1 MHCRIPSGPIPPPS
15 SAVSNSLHI
24 HQQDSINIFLWLP
37 KKEKEIA
44 SKFRPSK
51 NQSHVHIW
59 TMTGTTVNY
68 FAVKMYNVKLPNQ
81 PTLNKKGRVSITWIC
96 NLVHSHICRSIFDLD
111 NEKKRYYMF
120 VMSKTPSVII
130 ECFLYAFHNSLV
142 LNQIQLEGAK
152 EVQRR
157 KKENSVL
164 LPHQ

>member
-15 SAVSNSLHI
+15 SAVSNPLHI
-24 HQQDSINIFLWLP
+24 RQQDGINIFLWLP

-44 SKFRPSK
+44 SKFHPSK

-59 TMTGTTVNY
+59 TMTGTTVNS

-120 VMSKTPSVII
+120 VMSKT
-130 ECFLYAFHNSLV
+130 
-142 LNQIQLEGAK
+142 Q
-152 EVQRR
+152 
-157 KKENSVL
+157 VL
-164 LPHQ
+164 L